1 MTKEKLDVRTNCA
14 LQSEKKE
21 MKMLPLIEEIKVSR
35 VYATSV
41 YALLRAQNTNFNDF
55 EEYFEGVLE
64 YLKEPESAS
73 LHLYRKDKL
82 IHSCTIR
89 TRGDNMLADMDFD
102 FRQYEGME
110 RKQKALVAP
119 QVVAIEGKDM
129 HFILIDK
136 NRMMIYNT
144 TVGDYK
150 PKEEISLPLDT
161 GKQMIILPLYTKN
174 TYAEPRKLG
183 VWTINGKDL
192 MLLNSTLTGDDAITE
207 TMLLFST
214 LSSGVSRIVE
224 RFDPLT
230 KLPTRVAMEEQLR
243 SAVSLYNSGR
253 IEDFSLI
260 LLDVDDFKQIN
271 DIYGHAVGDLV
282 LKTISQEIFYSSRK
296 KRVVRNGEMQ
306 NQFPDFLARWGGEE
320 FLQLVHGNIKAGIEC
335 AKRLRKIIE
344 KININLAIGG
354 ALKITCTYGIA
365 SARSVFG
372 NEKKQLDFDD
382 VMELINAA
390 DKKLYKGKN
399 SGKNCICAE
408 GEEPIRE

>member
-1 MTKEKLDVRTNCA
+1 MTKEKLDARTNCA
-14 LQSEKKE
+14 PQQEKKE
-21 MKMLPLIEEIKVSR
+21 IKKLPLIDEIKVSR
-35 VYATSV
+35 VYAASV

-55 EEYFEGVLE
+55 EEYFGGVLE

-89 TRGDNMLADMDFD
+89 TGGDNTLVDMDFN
-102 FRQYEGME
+102 FREYEGME
-110 RKQKALVAP
+110 RKQKALIAP
-119 QVVAIEGKDM
+119 QVVAIEGENM

-136 NRMMIYNT
+136 SRMMIYNT

-150 PKEEISLPLDT
+150 PKEEICLPLDT
-161 GKQMIILPLYTKN
+161 GKQMIIMPLYTKN

-183 VWTINGKDL
+183 VWTIKGKDL
-192 MLLNSTLTGDDAITE
+192 TLLNSTLSGDDAVAE

-260 LLDVDDFKQIN
+260 LFDVDDFKQIN
-271 DIYGHAVGDLV
+271 DTYGHVVGDLV
-282 LKTISQEIFYSSRK
+282 LKTVSQEIFYNSRK
-296 KRVVRNGEMQ
+296 KRVVRNGEAQ

-320 FLQLVHGNIKAGIEC
+320 FLQLVHGGIGAGIEC

-344 KININLAIGG
+344 NISINLAIGG
-354 ALKITCTYGIA
+354 ALKITCTYGVA
-365 SARSVFG
+365 SVRSAFG
-372 NEKKQLDFDD
+372 DGKKQLDYDD
-382 VMELINAA
+382 IMELINTA
-390 DKKLYKGKN
+390 DEKLYKGKN
-399 SGKNCICAE
+399 NGKNCICAGE
-408 GEEPIRE
+408 GELIRE